1 MERYPWL
8 PQNLYDAFVESKRSG
23 EAQLRA
29 DAFDYV
35 APGAMTV
42 SAGDPMPY
50 GFKANGHFLEALRQY
65 SLEQGLTTRLVVRR
79 RFDLVEGGA
88 PALDLL
94 DDLGGG
100 SVPHEWLG
108 IVIPI
113 FDPLLDRCDK
123 IRNAGE
129 DTAA

>member
-1 MERYPWL
+1 VPVGIGAHKTTL
-8 PQNLYDAFVESKRSG
+8 S
-23 EAQLRA
+23 
-29 DAFDYV
+29 V
-35 APGAMTV
+35 AVA
-42 SAGDPMPY
+42 
-50 GFKANGHFLEALRQY
+50 E
-65 SLEQGLTTRLVVRR
+65 ELVVRR

-100 SVPHEWLG
+100 SVPHERLG

-113 FDPLLDRCDK
+113 FDPLLDRCDQ